1 MQVLRC
7 LRAGHG
13 PADRVRR
20 WRPGCPDRAPLCSA
34 AGCIV
39 QRLHSRQSRPSP
51 PNRPRLHPAHERG
64 SVLRAALLPRNTSP
78 GARTRCRTGAKPMTG
93 WVKSA
98 AGVPTCAS
106 RSKPARPRI
115 RPGRHIM
122 RTERKAMHPTFPAP
136 RTLTLAVLSAIL
148 LGGCASC
155 STDGGFETVRSA
167 TQSRIQKDV
176 VWSRDEASHTQ
187 IRARIDALLAQPLSA
202 DDAVQIALLNNP
214 GLQAAFNTLGIA
226 EADWVA
232 AQQSAHYQQQTMDA
246 AEAGAELARRM
257 AQVGNWSK
265 LKQAREQSFYADA
278 ALAVARAEQTKL
290 QARERLVRLLGLP
303 HGDALQ
309 LPERLPDLPAT
320 LPALPEVEQQA
331 MDSRLDLQAARL
343 QTEALARNL
352 GLTRRTRFD
361 NVLELGAISNSSN
374 EVPLQRGYEISFELP
389 LFDWGQTRVVQAESR
404 YRQALE
410 RAREIAV
417 NARSEERAAYAM
429 QQSQSAIARHLRDEV
444 VPLKQR
450 ISEENQYRYN
460 GMLIGVFELL
470 ADARSQIA
478 SVNAAIEA
486 QRDFWLADADMRM
499 ALAGTPGKTPVT
511 SLPSASADA
520 AGGH

>member
-1 MQVLRC
+1 
-7 LRAGHG
+7 
-13 PADRVRR
+13 
-20 WRPGCPDRAPLCSA
+20 
-34 AGCIV
+34 
-39 QRLHSRQSRPSP
+39 
-51 PNRPRLHPAHERG
+51 
-64 SVLRAALLPRNTSP
+64 
-78 GARTRCRTGAKPMTG
+78 
-93 WVKSA
+93 
-98 AGVPTCAS
+98 
-106 RSKPARPRI
+106 
-115 RPGRHIM
+115 M
-122 RTERKAMHPTFPAP
+122 RTEVKAMHPIFPVP
-136 RTLTLAVLSAIL
+136 RTLVLAALSAML
-148 LGGCASC
+148 LGGCASF
-155 STDGGFETVRSA
+155 SADGGFGAVQSA

-176 VWSRDEASHTQ
+176 VWSRDEASRMQTQ
-187 IRARIDALLAQPLSA
+187 ARIDALLAKPLSA

-214 GLQAAFNTLGIA
+214 GLQAAFNTLGLA

-232 AQQSAHYQQQTMDA
+232 AQRLPNLGVSIGRLTRGSEVEWERSLHLNLMQLLTMPMRIGIEQRLFEQTRRELVLNVLRLAADTRKAWVVAVAAKQSAHYQQQTMDA

-290 QARERLVRLLGLP
+290 QARERLIRLLGLP
-303 HGDALQ
+303 HGDVLQ

-320 LPALPEVEQQA
+320 LPALPDVEQQA
-331 MDSRLDLQAARL
+331 MDSRLDLQAIRL

-352 GLTRRTRFD
+352 GLTRRTRFV
-361 NVLELGAISNSSN
+361 NVLELGVLSNSSN
-374 EVPLQRGYEISFELP
+374 EAPLQRGYEISFELP

-417 NARSEERAAYAM
+417 DARSEVREAYAM
-429 QQSQSAIARHLRDEV
+429 QQSQYAIARHLRDEV